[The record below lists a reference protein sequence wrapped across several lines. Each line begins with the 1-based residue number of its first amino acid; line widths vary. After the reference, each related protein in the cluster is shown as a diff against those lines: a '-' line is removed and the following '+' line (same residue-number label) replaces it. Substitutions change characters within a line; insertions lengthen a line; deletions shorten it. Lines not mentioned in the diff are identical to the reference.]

1 MEEPETRVGR
11 ADAELREFI
20 TGLVLRHKL
29 NTYDLVG
36 ILETIKGTMIVVATD
51 AAKKTIQL
59 VHRPGG

>member
-1 MEEPETRVGR
+1 MDDPETRVGR

-20 TGLVLRHKL
+20 AGLVVRYKL
-29 NTYDLVG
+29 NTYDMVG

-59 VHRPGG
+59 AHGPGG